1 PGIWGQVLTVARLA
15 LVAWALAGVVLAV
28 LPPASA
34 YSIEGKWPKP
44 AWIGICA
51 VSALAFWF
59 LPFGLISLVG
69 MVAVGVFFADVR
81 PAVGGRRRWPGRG
94 RIHCGGS
101 RTWRPRPAPPCAT
114 SAPSRRRG
122 SAR

>member
-1 PGIWGQVLTVARLA
+1 MMVVQAA
-15 LVAWALAGVVLAV
+15 LVLWALAGLVLAA
-28 LPPASA
+28 LAPAPA

-51 VSALAFWF
+51 VSALAFWV

-81 PAVGGRRRWPGRG
+81 PAVGGRRR
-94 RIHCGGS
+94 
-101 RTWRPRPAPPCAT
+101 
-114 SAPSRRRG
+114 
-122 SAR
+122 